1 MTIGASN
8 NELPESQLL
17 QTEVLSISGPH
28 QTIEIDLEKEE
39 SHLAERQQG
48 EPFEVLK
55 PSVIE
60 ITECKYNLT

>member
-8 NELPESQLL
+8 NELPESRLL

-28 QTIEIDLEKEE
+28 QAIEIDLEKKE
-39 SHLAERQQG
+39 SCLVERQQG
-48 EPFEVLK
+48 ELFEVLK
-55 PSVIE
+55 QSVIE